1 MQTIGKQDTKKSPSK
16 RPLNE
21 TINYEED
28 RDFPPE
34 NDEEKPIYESTEGP
48 IPKIKGRYTNGA
60 GGRIP
65 PTGKSGTQNMINSG
79 ESFGLPNLKSG

>member
-1 MQTIGKQDTKKSPSK
+1 MQTNVKDGKKSPSK

-34 NDEEKPIYESTEGP
+34 NDEEKPIYESSEGP
-48 IPKIKGRYTNGA
+48 IPKIKGRYPNNT
-60 GGRIP
+60 GGNKIP
-65 PTGKSGTQNMINSG
+65 PTGKSGAMNMINSG
-79 ESFGLPNLKSG
+79 ESFGMPNLKSG